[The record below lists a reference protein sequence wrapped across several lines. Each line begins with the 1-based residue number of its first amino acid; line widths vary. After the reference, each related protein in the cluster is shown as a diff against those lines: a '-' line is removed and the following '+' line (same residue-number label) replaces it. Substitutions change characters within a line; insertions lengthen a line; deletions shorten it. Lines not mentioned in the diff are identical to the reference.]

1 MKARLFFALILTL
14 GLVLGAGTA
23 LAHTASR
30 SFSTWH
36 EDGRTLSA
44 IYSLDRLQATLLVPL
59 TRDETALP
67 ELLAGHLAASVHV
80 SQGGK
85 PCQAAL
91 PRALPSPPQS
101 LRMGLRFVCPAPVLT
116 AGWSL
121 RDDAFFDLASTH
133 IHIARIDNDP
143 ELREFVF
150 TSTRREHVMRPPAGS
165 AAAQA
170 PAPGFWAS
178 LVIYIRLGIS
188 HILHGFDHLAF
199 VTALI
204 LLARNYKDVALLV
217 TGFTLGHSITLSL
230 SALGIIQP
238 DSAAIEAL
246 IGFSIAFV
254 AMEVLLPPTGRDWR
268 RATMASAA
276 LFAVLSLA
284 AALGLGALAP
294 QIWIGLAIFVFS
306 YGALVRSVRAGLRAS
321 LALTVGFGL
330 VHGAGFATVLREAG
344 LPAGRR
350 VAALAGFNIGVEIGQ
365 LVVVAAWLVVF
376 ALASRLGT
384 QAQARLARTLLGAFI
399 LMLGIYWFASRAM
412 A

>member
-1 MKARLFFALILTL
+1 MARLMLVL
-14 GLVLGAGTA
+14 GLVLAAGAA
-23 LAHTASR
+23 MAHTSSR

-36 EDGRTLSA
+36 EDGRTVSA

-59 TRDETALP
+59 SKEQTALP
-67 ELLAGHLAASVHV
+67 GLLAGHLAASVHV
-80 SQGGK
+80 SQAGK
-85 PCQAAL
+85 PCTAAVPQL
-91 PRALPSPPQS
+91 LPSPPQS
-101 LRMGLRFVCPAPVLT
+101 LRMGLRFACPAPVQQ

-121 RDDAFFDLASTH
+121 HDDAFFDLASTH

-143 ELREFVF
+143 QLREFVF
-150 TSTRREHVMRPPAGS
+150 TASQRDHVMH
-165 AAAQA
+165 A
-170 PAPGFWAS
+170 PEKGPDSGASAPGVWAS
-178 LVIYIRLGIS
+178 LGIYIRLGIS

-204 LLARNYKDVALLV
+204 LLARSYKGVALLV
-217 TGFTLGHSITLSL
+217 TGFTLGHSVTLSL
-230 SALGIIQP
+230 SALGLIQP
-238 DSAAIEAL
+238 NSAAIEAL

-254 AMEVLLPPTGRDWR
+254 AMEMMVPPDSRDWR
-268 RATMASAA
+268 MATMASAV
-276 LFAVLSLA
+276 LFAILGMA
-284 AALGLGALAP
+284 AGFGLGALPP
-294 QIWIGLAIFVFS
+294 QVWAGLAIFVFS

-321 LALTVGFGL
+321 LALTVAFGL

-365 LVVVAAWLVVF
+365 LLVVAAWLVVF
-376 ALASRLGT
+376 ALAARLGT
-384 QAQARLARTLLGAFI
+384 KAQARMARAGLGAII

>member
-1 MKARLFFALILTL
+1 MIARLVFALGLIL
-14 GLVLGAGTA
+14 AA
-23 LAHTASR
+23 SAAWAHTASR

-36 EDGRTLSA
+36 EEGRSVSA

-59 TRDETALP
+59 SKDQAALP

-80 SQGGK
+80 IQKGK
-85 PCQAAL
+85 SCEASV
-91 PRALPSPPQS
+91 PRPLPSPPQS
-101 LRMGLRFVCPAPVLT
+101 LRMGLHFVCPAPVSK

-121 RDDAFFDLASTH
+121 HDDAFFDLASTH

-150 TSTRREHVMRPPAGS
+150 TSARRVHVMRAPEG
-165 AAAQA
+165 AAAKQN
-170 PAPGFWAS
+170 PQPGFWAS
-178 LVIYIRLGIS
+178 LGIYVRLGIS

-204 LLARNYKDVALLV
+204 LLARSYKGVALLV
-217 TGFTLGHSITLSL
+217 TGFTLGHSVTLSL
-230 SALGIIQP
+230 SALGVIQP

-254 AMEVLLPPTGRDWR
+254 AMEVMIPPSSRDWR

-276 LFAVLSLA
+276 LFAVLALA
-284 AALGLGALAP
+284 SRFGLGALAP
-294 QIWIGLAIFVFS
+294 QIWAGLAIFVFS
-306 YGALVRSVRAGLRAS
+306 YGALVRSVQAGLRAS
-321 LALTVGFGL
+321 LALPVAFGL

-350 VAALAGFNIGVEIGQ
+350 AAALAGFNIGVEIGQ
-365 LVVVAAWLVVF
+365 LLVVAAWLLVF
-376 ALASRLGT
+376 ALAARLGT
-384 QAQARLARTLLGAFI
+384 QTQARLARTVLGAFI
-399 LMLGIYWFASRAM
+399 LMLGVYWFASRAM